1 MKKFIIDA
9 DTGSDDAVA
18 ILLALQD
25 PQVDVLGITV
35 VSGNVPLQQ
44 GVINTLSTI
53 EATEQNIKVYAGA
66 RKPLV
71 RDYIEIHSLSDFTE
85 HVKSLSPVSASAQ
98 SVHGIDGMGDIG
110 ITSKFSEYE
119 EKNAID
125 FLVETINKNPE
136 EITLVTLGPLTNI
149 ALALEKDP
157 SISTKIKHCYVM
169 GGTSDGTGNVSASA
183 EFNIWVDPEAA
194 KRVFD
199 SGLKITMVGWDN
211 SYKYAML
218 KEDEIK
224 KLRALN
230 SKLADFSVDIQKVLI
245 NLTKE
250 WYDFYGFD
258 LPDPITMAIA
268 LDNSIIEESQDL
280 HVIIDT
286 RDGITRGQTI
296 VDYFNVENKNKNTR
310 VVTKSSNKK
319 FMNML
324 MDLLS

>member
-18 ILLALQD
+18 ILLALIH
-25 PQVDVLGITV
+25 PETEVLGITV
-35 VSGNVPLQQ
+35 VSGNVPLAQ
-44 GVINTLSTI
+44 GITNTLSTI
-53 EATEQNIKVYAGA
+53 EIAEQDIKVYAGA
-66 RKPLV
+66 DKPLV
-71 RDYIEIHSLSDFTE
+71 REYIEIHTLEEFTE

-98 SVHGIDGMGDIG
+98 SVHGVDGMGDIG
-110 ITSKFSEYE
+110 IGSKSPKYE
-119 EKNAID
+119 ETGAVDYLI
-125 FLVETINKNPE
+125 ETINNNPG

-149 ALALEKDP
+149 ALAIEKDP
-157 SISTKIKHCYVM
+157 SISSKVDHCYVM
-169 GGTSDGTGNVSASA
+169 GGTSDGTGNVSAAA

-194 KRVFD
+194 KIVFD
-199 SGLKITMVGWDN
+199 SDLQLTMVGWDN

-218 KEDEIK
+218 KEDEIEQIRS
-224 KLRALN
+224 LDT
-230 SKLADFSVDIQKVLI
+230 KLADFSVDIQKVLI

-280 HVIIDT
+280 HVIVDT

-296 VDYFNVENKNKNTR
+296 VDYFDIEDKNKNVR
-310 VVTKSSNKK
+310 VVTKSSNDK

-324 MDLLS
+324 LDLLS

>member
-66 RKPLV
+66 HKPLV

-125 FLVETINKNPE
+125 FLVETINKNPD

-169 GGTSDGTGNVSASA
+169 GGTSDGTGNVSAAA